1 MKYAQTLVGACA
13 LLASHV
19 EGQSTQPISNSSYG
33 YNAPSV
39 DLGYVKYQG
48 YTNATIGI
56 NYFRGIQ
63 YVAANPSRQSGNLAW
78 YLT

>member
-1 MKYAQTLVGACA
+1 MKYAQTLVEACA
-13 LLASHV
+13 LLATLA
-19 EGQSTQPISNSSYG
+19 EGQSTQPISNSSSS
-33 YNAPSV
+33 NAPSV

-63 YVAANPSRQSGNLAW
+63 YVGAKTLPLNPSV
-78 YLT
+78 LT